1 MRKKFHNFLMKNE
14 GEINLWKMDK
24 HWGENMNKSKTN
36 GQHKGQPWHCG
47 NIRLINQNCSVLGG
61 GNEMFLLALSQWNSA
76 QPKVQK
82 LGSKTLGFNSI
93 HQAMQAN
100 SMNFQTT

>member
-1 MRKKFHNFLMKNE
+1 MKNE

-47 NIRLINQNCSVLGG
+47 N
-61 GNEMFLLALSQWNSA
+61 SA
-76 QPKVQK
+76 V
-82 LGSKTLGFNSI
+82 TY
-93 HQAMQAN
+93 
-100 SMNFQTT
+100 